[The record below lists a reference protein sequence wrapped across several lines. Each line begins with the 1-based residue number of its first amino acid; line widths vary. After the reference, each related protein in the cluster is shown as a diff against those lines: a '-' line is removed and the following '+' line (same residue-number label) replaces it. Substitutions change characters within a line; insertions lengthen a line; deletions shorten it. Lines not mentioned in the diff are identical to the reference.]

1 MTYICAQFIPMVTSI
16 DLLAEEEDL
25 IAPGFEQAAI
35 DLAERSYTIIPDFL
49 SPAEVLQVL
58 DALQERIDNGEFKKA
73 GIGTGNDLQIDRSIR
88 GDHIKWIERN
98 DARPNTRVF
107 LDRVDLLMQTMNR
120 VCFLGLKDY
129 ETHFAYYPEGTF
141 YKRHLDQF
149 KSDDHR
155 RISFVL
161 YLNTEWQPGDG
172 GELRLYLPNAEG
184 GEDIVDVQPTA
195 GRLALFRSDIIE
207 HEVLR
212 ANKERYSITG
222 WMLDQLN
229 ELTFL

>member
-1 MTYICAQFIPMVTSI
+1 MTYICAHFVPMVTPL
-16 DLLAEEEDL
+16 DLLAEEEL

-49 SPAEVLQVL
+49 SPTEVLQVL
-58 DALQERIDNGEFKKA
+58 EALQERIDNGEFKKA

-88 GDHIKWIERN
+88 GDHIKWIERH
-98 DARPNTRVF
+98 DAKPNTRVF
-107 LDRVDLLMQTMNR
+107 LDRVDLLMHALNR

-129 ETHFAYYPEGTF
+129 ETHFAFYPEGTC

-149 KSDDHR
+149 KVSDHR

-161 YLNTEWQPGDG
+161 YLNTAWQQGDG
-172 GELRLYLPNAEG
+172 GELRLYIPNENG
-184 GEDIVDVQPTA
+184 DGETAVDVQPTA
-195 GRLALFRSDIIE
+195 GRLAVFRSDIIE